1 MDRRTQALGT
11 LTEMPTHCLST
22 AQLALLH
29 AISNPSK
36 PLRHVVGTNIAVIV
50 VAGGL
55 AAWPELLLQV
65 VQCLE
70 SSDAAALEGALD
82 ALYKARTGRVRW
94 QHLGG
99 W

>member
-1 MDRRTQALGT
+1 MARHTQAPWRLAQE
-11 LTEMPTHCLST
+11 LTCRLCS

-82 ALYKARTGRVRW
+82 ALYKARAR
-94 QHLGG
+94 
-99 W
+99 

>member
-1 MDRRTQALGT
+1 M
-11 LTEMPTHCLST
+11 
-22 AQLALLH
+22 
-29 AISNPSK
+29 
-36 PLRHVVGTNIAVIV
+36 VGTNIAVIV

-82 ALYKARTGRVRW
+82 ALYKARAGRMGW
-94 QHLGG
+94 QHMGM
-99 W
+99 